1 MKFNARKLKKII
13 AEEVSRELKT
23 NRKLNK
29 RLALMRKLPTAQEWK
44 SAIGTIPQDA
54 RIVSRR

>member
-13 AEEVSRELKT
+13 AEEVSCELKT
-23 NRKLNK
+23 NRKFNK
-29 RLALMRKLPTAQEWK
+29 RLAEMGRLPTAQEWK
-44 SAIGTIPQDA
+44 SAIATVPQDA